1 MEATFTHE
9 GAGGYACNSLMLYTT
24 PIIEGVTLYI
34 ASSSVVMGICV
45 CVCMCVH
52 FLLQGGC
59 TSSCIVVEWILESRE
74 FVG

>member
-34 ASSSVVMGICV
+34 ASSSVVMGMCV
-45 CVCMCVH
+45 CVYVCALPITRWVYI
-52 FLLQGGC
+52 FLH
-59 TSSCIVVEWILESRE
+59 SSRMDLRI
-74 FVG
+74 